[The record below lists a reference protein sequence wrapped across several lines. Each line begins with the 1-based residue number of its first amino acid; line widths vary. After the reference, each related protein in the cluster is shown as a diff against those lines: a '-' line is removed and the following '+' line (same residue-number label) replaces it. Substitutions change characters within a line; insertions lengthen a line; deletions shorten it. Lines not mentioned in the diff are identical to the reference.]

1 VVSGE
6 LPAPELPG
14 NSVVLRAALDTL
26 PAAPWDE
33 ETWKGWTAAITEATG
48 AKGRD
53 LFQPLR
59 LSLTGEDHGPEMAKL
74 LPLIGR
80 ARVERRLAAC
90 VAARGTPG

>member
-1 VVSGE
+1 M
-6 LPAPELPG
+6 
-14 NSVVLRAALDTL
+14 LRAALDML
-26 PAAPWDE
+26 PDEPWDE
-33 ETWKGWTAAITEATG
+33 ETWKAWTGAVSDATG
-48 AKGRD
+48 AKGRA

-59 LSLTGEDHGPEMAKL
+59 LSLTGEEHGPEMAKL